1 MNKKSTT
8 FKALTLCG
16 FLAFTPLSAQNYENL
31 ISDYLYSTSSILE
44 STSFANKEFTISNID
59 RSESMKGDILQ
70 VQQTYN
76 SIPVYQGISTFLVK
90 NNQVEYA
97 NENFVSNF
105 DMSKTSKK
113 SKSSIDEEK
122 VAQSLFPKLLANAK
136 INSSS
141 SYTFTKENDN
151 KNYVDKKLIYLPKDN
166 QLILAMEFDFE
177 EVNTSNYWHI
187 LVDIETGEIL
197 LKENLTVFCKFDN
210 GTFSHEDHSHGV
222 TTLLENK
229 INRAE
234 TNNSK
239 NLAGAKYNVFAFPVE
254 APTFGSREI
263 VSEDRTISPD
273 GWHNDG
279 TTSYTTTRGN
289 NVYAYED
296 LMGTNS
302 PSYITDAGNSLLFDY
317 PLDINSTLDT
327 YRDAAITNLFY
338 ANNRIHDVFYKFG
351 FTETARNFQ
360 QNNYNKG
367 GRGNDAVLA
376 EARDSHGRNDSRY
389 LNNANFATSS
399 DGINPRMQMYLWN
412 PISPPQR
419 ISFNAP
425 SDLVGLNMQ
434 TRTANFGPYSTV
446 TPVVGDLVKSEPAN
460 GCTTLTNDLTDK
472 IAFVERGVCNFTVK
486 VKNAQVAGA
495 KAVIV
500 YNVDESQGHV
510 QMGSTDDT
518 IIIPSALITYQD
530 GQRLSS
536 ALNSGTTINLS
547 YQDDK
552 SKYIWIDASLDNG
565 MIIHEYG
572 HGISIRLTG
581 NGFNCLNPNQSNEQM
596 GEGWSDFFAL
606 MLTNRPED
614 DASVARGMSTFSNGQ
629 QIDGGG
635 IRLAKYSPDFAIND
649 YTYGRTNGM
658 TTTSDGV
665 TRPNLHRIGFVWATM
680 LWDLHWKYAQRYGY
694 SSNVLSNPNSG
705 SAKVLQLV
713 MDGLKLQSCNPTFID
728 GRDAI
733 LKADEVNG
741 GVDRCM
747 IWETFAKRGLG
758 IKASAGEKTGVG
770 TAIND
775 QVEDFTVPADCSL
788 STQEVKL
795 NSDINVYPNPAK
807 NEVTISSKTIKDKVN
822 IQIFDVTGR
831 KVLDETKVIFSG
843 ANLDTSKLTNG
854 VYIIKLD
861 SKEGSSSQKL
871 IIKK

>member
-8 FKALTLCG
+8 FKMLMLCG
-16 FLAFTPLSAQNYENL
+16 FLAFTSLSAQNYENL
-31 ISDYLYSTSSILE
+31 ISDYLYSTSSKLKTA
-44 STSFANKEFTISNID
+44 SNASKEFTISNID
-59 RSESMKGDILQ
+59 RSESMKADVLQ

-76 SIPVYQGISTFLVK
+76 SIPVYQGISTFLIK
-90 NNQVEYA
+90 DNQVEYA

-105 DMSKTSKK
+105 DASKTSKK

-122 VAQSLFPKLLANAK
+122 VAQSLFPKLLANANIK
-136 INSSS
+136 SSS
-141 SYTFTKENDN
+141 TYTITKTNSIESN
-151 KNYVDKKLIYLPKDN
+151 VDKKIIYFPKDN
-166 QLILAMEFDFE
+166 QLILAMEFNFE
-177 EVNTSNYWHI
+177 EVNTSNYWHV

-197 LKENLTVFCKFDN
+197 LKENLTVFCQFDK
-210 GTFSHEDHSHGV
+210 GTFSHEDHTHSV

-229 INRAE
+229 AKQEE
-234 TNNSK
+234 TNNI
-239 NLAGAKYNVFAFPVE
+239 ADARYNVFPFPIE
-254 APTFGSREI
+254 APTFGNRAM

-273 GWHNDG
+273 GWHYDG

-289 NVYAYED
+289 NVYTYED
-296 LMGTNS
+296 INGTNTA
-302 PSYITDAGNSLLFDY
+302 SYVTDAGNPLVFDY

-360 QNNYNKG
+360 QNNYG
-367 GRGNDAVLA
+367 FEGRGNDAVFA
-376 EARDSHGRNDSRY
+376 EARDGYGRNDSEY
-389 LNNANFATSS
+389 LNNANFSS
-399 DGINPRMQMYLWN
+399 PADGSRPRMQMYVWN

-434 TRTANFGPYSTV
+434 TQTASFGPYSTA

-460 GCTTLTNDLTDK
+460 GCTTFTNDLTNK
-472 IAFVERGVCNFTVK
+472 IAFVERGTCNFTIK

-500 YNVDESQGHV
+500 YNVDTTQAYGG
-510 QMGSTDDT
+510 MGGTDAT
-518 IIIPSALITYQD
+518 VTIPSALITYQD

-536 ALNSGTTINLS
+536 ALNSGTNVNLT

-565 MIIHEYG
+565 IIIHEYG
-572 HGISIRLTG
+572 HGISNRLTG
-581 NGFNCLNPNQSNEQM
+581 TGSGCLNTNLSNEQM

-606 MLTNRPED
+606 MLTNRPGD
-614 DASVARGMSTFSNGQ
+614 NASVARGMGTFANAEQ
-629 QIDGGG
+629 PNGGG
-635 IRLAKYSPDFAIND
+635 IRPAKYSPDFAINN

-658 TTTSDGV
+658 TTTNAAGATVPHVHS
-665 TRPNLHRIGFVWATM
+665 IGFVWATM
-680 LWDLHWKYAQRYGY
+680 LWDLHWKYVDRYGY

-713 MDGLKLQSCNPTFID
+713 MDGLKLQSCNPTFIN

-733 LKADEVNG
+733 LKADEVKG
-741 GVDRCM
+741 GTDRCM

-758 IKASAGEKTGVG
+758 VKASAGGKTGVG
-770 TAIND
+770 TGIND

-854 VYIIKLD
+854 VYILKLD